1 MLQKLHLNRL
11 EVRLPLLMVLVVI
24 IAVGLTAFFA
34 RQGTTDVFY
43 EFTTFSAAREQQIA
57 VGLIKDAGQQG
68 SLHQQQIESIGQ
80 QFNMPIMLVSANG
93 DVLAAANPAQIGVRV
108 EKPLPDTVPL
118 VYYEAK
124 PTYVIIGSQTGA
136 SGLSETAPVAGVA
149 REGDFITWTR
159 ELPPGPQTFT
169 VSAAGVPVAA
179 PQPFI
184 SSINQSFLLSVAA
197 ALILTTVISLGLSRR
212 ILNPIEALTAA
223 AHQMEKGNL
232 DQRVK
237 VDSQDE
243 IGELAHAFNAMA
255 DGLKQADTQRRN
267 LVSDVAHELRT
278 PLANVRGYLEAMR
291 DGVVQP
297 DTKTID
303 SIYEEAML
311 LNRLI
316 DDLQE
321 LALAESGQLRLMRA
335 PASPAQIVSTVVAAT
350 APQANERGLTLR
362 TEVDPNLP
370 ALNVDAHRLGQAL
383 RNLIVN
389 AIAYTPAGGEVV
401 VSAAATDES
410 VTLSVRDTG
419 EGIAPEHLPHLFE
432 RFYRADSSRSRAT
445 GGSGLGLAIVKQWVE
460 AHGGTIEVKS
470 ELGKGSTFTITLPN
484 STVSNL

>member
-11 EVRLPLLMVLVVI
+11 EVRLPLLMVLVVV
-24 IAVGLTAFFA
+24 IAVGITAVFA
-34 RQGTTDVFY
+34 QQGTTDVFY
-43 EFTTFSAAREQQIA
+43 KFSSFNVAREKQI
-57 VGLIKDAGQQG
+57 VFGLIEDAGQQG
-68 SLHQQQIESIGQ
+68 ILDQQHIESIGQ
-80 QFNMPIMLVSANG
+80 KFSLPILLISSTG
-93 DVLAAANPAQIGVRV
+93 DVVAAANPAQVGVRV
-108 EKPLPDTVPL
+108 AKPLPDAMPL
-118 VYYEAK
+118 VYYEAQ
-124 PTYVIIGSQTGA
+124 PTYVIVGSQDGA
-136 SGLSETAPVAGVA
+136 FSASESVPMAGA
-149 REGDFITWTR
+149 AGGTNILTWTR

-169 VSAAGVPVAA
+169 VSAAGVPVAE

-184 SSINQSFLLSVAA
+184 SSINQSFILSVAA
-197 ALILTTVISLGLSRR
+197 ALILTTVLSLGLSRR
-212 ILNPIEALTAA
+212 ILNPIEALTVAA
-223 AHQMEKGNL
+223 NQMEKGNL

-255 DGLKQADTQRRN
+255 DGLKRADTQRRN

-291 DGVVQP
+291 DGVVKP
-297 DTKTID
+297 DAKTIE

-321 LALAESGQLRLMRA
+321 LTLAESGQLRLMRA
-335 PASPAQIVSTVVAAT
+335 ATAPAQIITTVVAAA
-350 APQANERGLTLR
+350 APQAAERGLTLR
-362 TEVDPNLP
+362 TELDANIPT
-370 ALNVDAHRLGQAL
+370 LNIDAHRIGQAL

-389 AIAYTPAGGEVV
+389 AIAHTPAGGEVV
-401 VSAAATDES
+401 VSAASTDEI

-432 RFYRADSSRSRAT
+432 RFYRADPSRSRST

-460 AHGGTIEVKS
+460 AHGGTISVES
-470 ELGKGSTFTITLPN
+470 ELGNGSIFTITLPQ
-484 STVSNL
+484 SPVSSP